1 MDSLSDDYVDSRLSS
16 ERHPRPPMRYRRFG
30 GGYRRED
37 VEFALASLRLTLR
50 QLENDLEALRE
61 EAHAL
66 EEDLRSTR
74 AELDGYRGRE
84 GEISNT
90 MALALRRATEIDEA
104 AEERARAIVASAE
117 DAAARARADAHKRIE
132 ETGNQFGELLRMK
145 DNLLEQMRAI
155 VSDFET
161 TISQVERKELTVP
174 ALPVETVPAE
184 APQPELEPIPDA
196 VELESAREPESEAAT
211 EMESE
216 PQVEL
221 ESIAEL
227 VPPEPE
233 TEPEPAIAEPEPEPE
248 PVPEP
253 PPAAAMAGAPTEMSD
268 DQLFEAKVELD
279 AGPFADFGSLSAFE
293 RALALLPR
301 VEDVYVR
308 RLAADRA
315 LIELTLGEE
324 GPLIAVMRESLPYA
338 FAVRGVSSTKLVLDV
353 TSPDAAENRVANSG

>member
-50 QLENDLEALRE
+50 QLENDLEALRD
-61 EAHAL
+61 EAHAV
-66 EEDLRSTR
+66 EEELRSTR

-90 MALALRRATEIDEA
+90 MASALRRASEIEAA

-117 DAAARARADAHKRIE
+117 DAAAKARADAHKRIE

-155 VSDFET
+155 VSDFES

-174 ALPVETVPAE
+174 ALPVETAV
-184 APQPELEPIPDA
+184 APQPEPDRVAEAGELQPEP
-196 VELESAREPESEAAT
+196 EAAT
-211 EMESE
+211 EVAVETE

-221 ESIAEL
+221 ESVAEL
-227 VPPEPE
+227 VLPEPE
-233 TEPEPAIAEPEPEPE
+233 PEPEPEAIAEPEPEPE

-253 PPAAAMAGAPTEMSD
+253 PPAAAMAGASTEASD
-268 DQLFEAKVELD
+268 DQLFGVKVELD

-324 GPLIAVMRESLPYA
+324 GPLIAAMRESLPYE
-338 FAVRGVSSTKLVLDV
+338 FAVREASSTTLVLDV
-353 TSPDAAENRVANSG
+353 TSPEAAENRVANSG

>member
-1 MDSLSDDYVDSRLSS
+1 
-16 ERHPRPPMRYRRFG
+16 MRYRRFG

-61 EAHAL
+61 QAHAL
-66 EEDLRSTR
+66 EEELRSTR

-90 MALALRRATEIDEA
+90 MALALRRATEIEEA

-155 VSDFET
+155 VSDFEN

-174 ALPVETVPAE
+174 ALPVETAPAV
-184 APQPELEPIPDA
+184 APQPEPDRVAEAGELQPEPEATTEMA
-196 VELESAREPESEAAT
+196 VET
-211 EMESE
+211 E

-221 ESIAEL
+221 EGVAEL
-227 VPPEPE
+227 VLPEPE
-233 TEPEPAIAEPEPEPE
+233 PEPEPEAIAEPEPEPQ
-248 PVPEP
+248 
-253 PPAAAMAGAPTEMSD
+253 PAAAMAGAPTATGTPD
-268 DQLFEAKVELD
+268 DQLFETKVELD

-324 GPLIAVMRESLPYA
+324 GPLIAAMRESLPYE
-338 FAVRGVSSTKLVLDV
+338 FAVRDASSTTLVLDV
-353 TSPDAAENRVANSG
+353 TSPEAAENRVANSG